1 MLLRRNLTYY
11 ARRNLG
17 VILGAAL
24 CTMVLAGALHVGD
37 SVRASLQQLA
47 KNRVGQADSMLFTED
62 RYFRAALADEFQES
76 LQATVA
82 PVFMLRGTVSNPD
95 ADEEAGQIAR
105 VANIQILGV
114 DQRFFELAPES
125 TEFPLEDGQVFI
137 NPNLASRMKIAEGA
151 ILNLRLEEP
160 AQFSRDAP
168 LSGTSD
174 KVARISRQ
182 KVAKIL
188 EPSQFANFSL
198 HASQIPPYTLILP
211 IDTLRGELENQQNQA
226 NLLLVG
232 KSELTNYSTELANEA
247 LENTWTP
254 EDATIQTLELPGNTQ
269 WSLRSASLFISEPI
283 EKGLRQLDADRNSG
297 VLTYLVNN
305 FEANGKAAPYSFAT
319 AYEPG
324 ASPDLPADLG
334 EDQVVVNQWLADNL
348 GLQVGSELTLKY
360 FVTTGRRQLK
370 ENSSTFTVHSILP
383 LPPKLKKGEDSPWT
397 PEFPGLSD
405 QENCRDW
412 QPGFSIDETQIDD
425 EDELYWDEYRGT
437 PKAFISLSSG
447 QKLWGNRWGQT
458 TGIRIPKKQ
467 FADEASLHAA
477 IRQNLTARQ
486 AGLHFQ
492 PLRQK
497 ALDATNGPIDF
508 GQLFTGFS
516 FFIIIAALALTAMLF
531 VFSIEQRNQQSG
543 LLLALGHTP
552 QSIRRRLLAEGAILA
567 AIGTIPGAFLGLLY
581 AKAMLWGLTH
591 VWTDAT
597 GSMNFTFT
605 LLPNT
610 IVTGIL
616 SGLVMA
622 SLALWLAI
630 RKQLRHE
637 PRELLHAGDQL
648 ELSSSKSPKRNQGKR
663 SQMTGVICFLGALIY
678 VGFVDGSSNE
688 SFFMAG
694 FLLLISALFFFHY
707 RLSRISLH
715 TGDIP
720 SLSLIAFRNTARRK
734 GRSLVTIGILASG
747 TYLVVA
753 VSSFHLDASKNAT
766 DKASG
771 TGGFTLIANSAI
783 PIYDD
788 LNTVKGQDEFG
799 LDEDKLA
806 DSRIVP
812 MRVRQ
817 GEDASCLNLNQATNP
832 TLLGITPHELSG
844 RFSFAATEEK
854 LADPWTLLE
863 TSDEESDIVPGIADQ
878 NTAMYALHKNVGD
891 LIEYTDDKGRTFQIR
906 LVGLLKNSLL
916 QGQILISEKHFIQKY
931 PNLAGY
937 RQFLIDTPSEN
948 TTDLAAHLSNVLRD
962 QGFEAHSTAKRLQQF
977 LAVQNTYLA
986 IFQALG
992 GLGLLLGTAGL
1003 AIVVARNLLERRREF
1018 SILEAVGFSLQDLR
1032 KLAIGEHR
1040 WLLLWGLI
1048 AGAGSAIIAVW
1059 PALKTRQ
1066 EGFPLE
1072 ALGMLL
1078 IAMALLSIFWI
1089 YLATRLS
1096 LKESTL
1102 SALREE

>member
-11 ARRNLG
+11 ARQNLG

-47 KNRVGQADSMLFTED
+47 KNRVGKADSMLFTED

-76 LQATVA
+76 LKATVA
-82 PVFMLRGTVSNPD
+82 PVFMLRGTVSNPN
-95 ADEEAGQIAR
+95 ADEDAGQISR

-114 DQRFFELAPES
+114 DQRFFDLAPES
-125 TEFPLEDGQVFI
+125 AELPLEDGQVFI
-137 NPNLASRMKIAEGA
+137 NPNLASRMKIEEGA

-174 KVARISRQ
+174 KVTRISRQ
-182 KVAKIL
+182 KVAKVL
-188 EPSQFANFSL
+188 KPSQFANFSL

-211 IDTLRGELENQQNQA
+211 IDTLRAELENQKNQA

-232 KSELTNYSTELANEA
+232 KSKLADYSTDKANDV
-247 LENTWTP
+247 LEKSWTP

-269 WSLRSASLFISEPI
+269 WSIRSASLFISESI
-283 EKGLRQLDADRNSG
+283 EQGIRQLDSENDSG

-305 FEANGKAAPYSFAT
+305 FEGNAKAAPYSFAT

-324 ASPDLPADLG
+324 ASPDLPADLS
-334 EDQVVVNQWLADNL
+334 EEQVVINQWLADNL

-370 ENSSTFTVHSILP
+370 ENQETFKVHSILP
-383 LPPKLKKGEDSPWT
+383 MPEKLEKGEKSPWT
-397 PEFPGLSD
+397 PDFPGLSD

-437 PKAFISLSSG
+437 PKAFITLSAG

-458 TGIRIPKKQ
+458 TGIRIPKSTYPDQ
-467 FADEASLHAA
+467 ASLHAA
-477 IRQNLTARQ
+477 IQQNLTASQ

-508 GQLFTGFS
+508 GQLFAGFS

-531 VFSIEQRNQQSG
+531 VFSVEQRNQQAG
-543 LLLALGHTP
+543 LLLAVGHTP
-552 QSIRRRLLAEGAILA
+552 QSIRRRLLLEGMILA
-567 AIGTIPGAFLGLLY
+567 AIGTIPGAILGLLY

-597 GSMNFTFT
+597 GSMSFTFT
-605 LLPNT
+605 LLPVT
-610 IVTGIL
+610 VTTGIL
-616 SGLVMA
+616 SGLLMA
-622 SLALWLAI
+622 TFALWLAI

-648 ELSSSKSPKRNQGKR
+648 ELSDSKRPKHAAGKY
-663 SQMTGVICFLGALIY
+663 SQILSALFFVGALIY
-678 VGFVDGSSNE
+678 LAFNGNSNE
-688 SFFMAG
+688 AFFLAG
-694 FLLLISALFFFHY
+694 FLLLFSALFFFNF
-707 RLSRISLH
+707 RLARIPLH
-715 TGDIP
+715 AGDIP
-720 SLSLIAFRNTARRK
+720 NLTLLGFRNTARRK

-753 VSSFHLDASKNAT
+753 VSSFHLDAFKQATEKN
-766 DKASG
+766 SG

-783 PIYDD
+783 AIYDD
-788 LNTVKGQDEFG
+788 LNTEKGQDEFG
-799 LDEDKLA
+799 LDADKLA
-806 DSRIVP
+806 ESKIVP

-832 TLLGITPHELSG
+832 TLLGITPSELTG
-844 RFSFAATEEK
+844 RFTFASAAGK
-854 LADPWTLLE
+854 PIDPWGLLE
-863 TSDEESDIVPGIADQ
+863 KDSENNTIPGIADQ
-878 NTAMYALHKNVGD
+878 NTAMYALGKGMGD
-891 LIEYTDDKGRTFQIR
+891 LIEYTDENGETFNIR

-916 QGQILISEKHFIQKY
+916 QGQILISEENFIQKF
-931 PNLAGY
+931 PNQAGY
-937 RQFLIDTPSEN
+937 RQFLIDTPAEQTEPLSV
-948 TTDLAAHLSNVLRD
+948 HLSNVLRD
-962 QGFEAHSTAKRLQQF
+962 QGFEANSAAERLQQF

-992 GLGLLLGTAGL
+992 GLGLLLGSAGL
-1003 AIVVARNLLERRREF
+1003 AIVVARNLLERRKEF
-1018 SILEAVGFSLQDLR
+1018 SILEAIGYSLGDLR

-1040 WLLLWGLI
+1040 WLLIWGLLS
-1048 AGAGSAIIAVW
+1048 GALSALIAVW
-1059 PALKTRQ
+1059 PAIKTRQ
-1066 EGFPLE
+1066 EGFPLQ
-1072 ALGMLL
+1072 ALGLL
-1078 IAMALLSIFWI
+1078 LLALAILSWFWI
-1089 YLATRLS
+1089 FLATRLS

-1102 SALREE
+1102 PALREE

>member
-11 ARRNLG
+11 ARQNLG

-37 SVRASLQQLA
+37 SVRASLQELA
-47 KNRVGQADSMLFTED
+47 NNRVGQADSMLFTED
-62 RYFRAALADEFQES
+62 RYFRAALADEFEES
-76 LQATVA
+76 LKATVA

-95 ADEEAGQIAR
+95 ADEEKDQIER

-114 DQRFFELAPES
+114 DKRFFQLAPES
-125 TEFPLEDGQVFI
+125 SELPLEDGEIFI
-137 NPNLASRMKIAEGA
+137 NRNLASRMKIEEGA

-182 KVAKIL
+182 KVVKIL
-188 EPSQFANFSL
+188 EPSQYGNFSL
-198 HASQIPPYTLILP
+198 HASQIPPFTLILP

-232 KSELTNYSTELANEA
+232 KSELEEFSTEKANEV

-254 EDATIQTLELPGNTQ
+254 EDATIQTLELPGGKQ
-269 WSLRSASLFISEPI
+269 WSIRSASLFIPEPI
-283 EKGLRQLDADRNSG
+283 EKGIRQLDTDHNAG

-305 FEANGKAAPYSFAT
+305 FESNGKAAPYSFAT

-324 ASPDLPADLG
+324 ASSDLPADLP
-334 EDQVVVNQWLADNL
+334 EDQVVVNQWLAENL

-370 ENSSTFTVHSILP
+370 ENLATFKVHSILP
-383 LPPKLKKGEDSPWT
+383 MPEKLKKGEKSPWT

-437 PKAFISLSSG
+437 PKAFVTLSAG
-447 QKLWGNRWGQT
+447 QQLWGNRWGQT
-458 TGIRIPKKQ
+458 TGIRIPK
-467 FADEASLHAA
+467 ATYPDEASLHAA
-477 IRQNLTARQ
+477 IQKNLTARQ

-508 GQLFTGFS
+508 GQLFAGFS

-531 VFSIEQRNQQSG
+531 VFSIEQRNQQAG

-552 QSIRRRLLAEGAILA
+552 GSIRRRLLAEGAILA
-567 AIGTIPGAFLGLLY
+567 AIGTIPGAILGLLY

-597 GSMNFTFT
+597 GSMSFTFT
-605 LLPNT
+605 LLPQT
-610 IVTGIL
+610 IATGIL
-616 SGLVMA
+616 SGLIMA

-630 RKQLRHE
+630 RKQLLHE

-648 ELSSSKSPKRNQGKR
+648 ELSNSKRPKHAAGKL
-663 SQMTGVICFLGALIY
+663 SQILSAGFFAGALLYLTI
-678 VGFVDGSSNE
+678 DGGKSNE
-688 SFFMAG
+688 SFFLAG
-694 FLLLISALFFFHY
+694 FLLLFAALFFFNF
-707 RLSRISLH
+707 RLARIPLH
-715 TGDIP
+715 VGDIP
-720 SLSLIAFRNTARRK
+720 NLSLIGFRNTARRK

-753 VSSFHLDASKNAT
+753 VSSFHLDAFKQAT
-766 DKASG
+766 EKSSG

-788 LNTVKGQDEFG
+788 LNTQKGRDEFG
-799 LDEDKLA
+799 LDAEKLA
-806 DSRIVP
+806 ESKIVP
-812 MRVRQ
+812 LRVRQ

-832 TLLGITPHELSG
+832 TLLGVTPGELTG
-844 RFSFAATEEK
+844 RFTFASAILDK
-854 LADPWTLLE
+854 IDPWSLLNKE
-863 TSDEESDIVPGIADQ
+863 QDSNIVPGIADQ
-878 NTAMYALHKNVGD
+878 NTAMYALGKGVGD
-891 LIEYTDDKGRTFQIR
+891 TIEYIDENGDAVEVR

-916 QGQILISEKHFIQKY
+916 QGQILISEDEFIKMY
-931 PNLAGY
+931 PSQAGY
-937 RQFLIDTPSEN
+937 RQFLIDTPVDQTEN
-948 TTDLAAHLSNVLRD
+948 LSSHLSNVLKD
-962 QGFEAHSTAKRLQQF
+962 QGFEAYSAAGRLQQF

-992 GLGLLLGTAGL
+992 GLGLLLGSAGL

-1018 SILEAVGFSLQDLR
+1018 SILEAIGYSLADLR

-1040 WLLLWGLI
+1040 WLVIWGLLS
-1048 AGAGSAIIAVW
+1048 GAFSALIAVW
-1059 PALKTRQ
+1059 PAIKTRQ
-1066 EGFPLE
+1066 EGFPLG
-1072 ALGMLL
+1072 ALSLL
-1078 IAMALLSIFWI
+1078 LLTLAILSWFWI
-1089 YLATRLS
+1089 FLATRLS

-1102 SALREE
+1102 PALREE